1 MTRRELREHCFKLL
15 FCADFYPTDEMQEQV
30 DVYFTEPKEED
41 DVPSGIGDI
50 IHNPMLDTFD
60 GGYVKS
66 KVEKILDVLPELD
79 KAIDGVA
86 QGWTT
91 RRMGKVELTILRLAL
106 YEIKHDDD
114 VPEKVAINEAVELV
128 PLGLPV
134 QILGNLLPDE
144 IAPAVEYGVIC
155 PLNDLEMAKKISAE
169 AVRQGKTATGAVT
182 VDSGMGRLG
191 MPAAEAAEQILAM
204 RGLPN
209 LKLDGIYSHFS
220 SAFMRYDDY
229 SLGQLASFKTLLAE
243 LKGAGLEFPNVHM
256 AASDALNNFPDSTRP
271 PFTLAR
277 CGINMYGYYDN
288 EVHQS
293 MRLAPVVEL
302 KTRLAAVRMLAA
314 GSCIGYGRMHR
325 LQKDT
330 RVGTIA
336 AGYADGL
343 PLALSNRGYVLVNG
357 VLCPVLGRISMDYTT
372 ISLEN
377 APEAQPGDEV
387 VCIGGQDGRFVSLED
402 WAQLKGT
409 HVYDL
414 LCSFGTRVRRRY
426 VNRSC

>member
-1 MTRRELREHCFKLL
+1 
-15 FCADFYPTDEMQEQV
+15 
-30 DVYFTEPKEED
+30 
-41 DVPSGIGDI
+41 
-50 IHNPMLDTFD
+50 
-60 GGYVKS
+60 
-66 KVEKILDVLPELD
+66 
-79 KAIDGVA
+79 
-86 QGWTT
+86 
-91 RRMGKVELTILRLAL
+91 
-106 YEIKHDDD
+106 
-114 VPEKVAINEAVELV
+114 
-128 PLGLPV
+128 
-134 QILGNLLPDE
+134 
-144 IAPAVEYGVIC
+144 
-155 PLNDLEMAKKISAE
+155 MAKKISAE

-302 KTRLAAVRMLAA
+302 KTRLAAAEQEGRPAAAIDAIRLIENGLADLCDATLAVTAPAEVRVSRIMAREGIPEEYARARVAA
-314 GSCIGYGRMHR
+314 QQSDAFYRDACGY
-325 LQKDT
+325 T
-330 RVGTIA
+330 
-336 AGYADGL
+336 
-343 PLALSNRGYVLVNG
+343 LVND
-357 VLCPVLGRISMDYTT
+357 CATA
-372 ISLEN
+372 E
-377 APEAQPGDEV
+377 E
-387 VCIGGQDGRFVSLED
+387 
-402 WAQLKGT
+402 
-409 HVYDL
+409 
-414 LCSFGTRVRRRY
+414 FGTKARALLERILQEHKGR
-426 VNRSC
+426 